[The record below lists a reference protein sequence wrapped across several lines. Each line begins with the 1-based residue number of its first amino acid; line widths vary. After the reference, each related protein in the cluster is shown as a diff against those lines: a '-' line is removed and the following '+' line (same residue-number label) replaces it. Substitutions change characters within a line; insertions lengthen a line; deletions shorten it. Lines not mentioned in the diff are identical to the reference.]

1 MESSDFRFSLI
12 RDPDADTD
20 GWGILFAHPSPYSL
34 LLGTYFQEGVKT
46 STLLAVML
54 SLTLERKHYFVW
66 WPHAVFSF
74 SFCCKIRIVVQ
85 LRRCVSLFCDPMNL
99 SLPHSSVTGISQP
112 RILAWVAISFSRGSF
127 PTQGLHLSLLLGR
140 WILYHWATWEA
151 HKIRGDSP
159 NWDTVC
165 VLKWKMLTFARGPFL

>member
-85 LRRCVSLFCDPMNL
+85 LRSCVSLFCDPMDL
-99 SLPHSSVTGISQP
+99 SLHTPLSLGFPRQECWCGLPFPSPGDLSQP
-112 RILAWVAISFSRGSF
+112 RDCIWVSCLAGGFFTTDPPGK
-127 PTQGLHLSLLLGR
+127 PT
-140 WILYHWATWEA
+140 
-151 HKIRGDSP
+151 K
-159 NWDTVC
+159 
-165 VLKWKMLTFARGPFL
+165 